1 MVVKTK
7 RQRFEAEV
15 YCPICTHQ
23 VPAQVY
29 EQLASAGRHKHV
41 VAPGQKCARCW
52 TSLDAAFIVKVL
64 PTEDVESS
72 DRARMH
78 GPGGLAA

>member
-7 RQRFEAEV
+7 GERFEGEV

-29 EQLASAGRHKHV
+29 EQTSATGHGKHV
-41 VAPGQKCARCW
+41 VVPGQKCARCW
-52 TSLDAAFIVKVL
+52 TSLDAAFIVRML
-64 PTEDVESS
+64 PADAAGGPVGG
-72 DRARMH
+72 RIQ
-78 GPGGLAA
+78 GPGGLTA

>member
-7 RQRFEAEV
+7 TQRFEAEV

-23 VPAQVY
+23 VHAQVY
-29 EQLASAGRHKHV
+29 EGTSATGHGKHV
-41 VAPGQKCARCW
+41 VVPGQKCSRCW
-52 TSLDAAFIVKVL
+52 TSLDAAFIVRVL
-64 PTEDVESS
+64 PADDAGGSVGG
-72 DRARMH
+72 RVQ